1 MTPRH
6 GLLAAVLALAMTNL
20 LDVRGAVGVLV
31 SRGAVTWT
39 RGTTARFKVPKNGGL
54 ALADGGD

>member
-31 SRGAVTWT
+31 SRGEVRRRDWPYSVLM
-39 RGTTARFKVPKNGGL
+39 RFRQIGQYSMPPT
-54 ALADGGD
+54 